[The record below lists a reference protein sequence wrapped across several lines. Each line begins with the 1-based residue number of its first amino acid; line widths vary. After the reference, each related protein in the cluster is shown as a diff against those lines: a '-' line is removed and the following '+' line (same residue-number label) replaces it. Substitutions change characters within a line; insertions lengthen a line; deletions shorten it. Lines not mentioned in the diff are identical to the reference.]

1 MRNLRT
7 IVVLCCALSLP
18 LPAAADGMGDMF
30 GVMFR
35 MMLTM
40 MNIMGNSMDSS
51 NSWNSPLN
59 AYGLGAGGWPLM
71 SGMSGLGG
79 WPLMSGMSGLGG
91 WPLMSG
97 MSGLGGGPLMNG
109 ISGMGGWPAS
119 LAGNPWASSPGINPF
134 AGRGYGLPVGTPWGG
149 IPGRWNAY
157 PGASLLDGKWYGT
170 SGEIL
175 EVRGNRFVLQNGLIA
190 LPGALTIDNNL
201 VKMFTPQTG
210 AVNIYQFARNETEL
224 VLEEPGGARLLFYQ
238 RPYAAGLP
246 IRVF

>member
-30 GVMFR
+30 GIMFR

-79 WPLMSGMSGLGG
+79 SW
-91 WPLMSG
+91 
-97 MSGLGGGPLMNG
+97 PLMNG
-109 ISGMGGWPAS
+109 ISGMGGWPVS
-119 LAGNPWASSPGINPF
+119 LAGNPWASSPMINPF
-134 AGRGYGLPVGTPWGG
+134 AGRGYGLPVGQPWGG

-190 LPGALTIDNNL
+190 LPGALAVDNNL

-224 VLEEPGGARLLFYQ
+224 VLEEPGGERLLFYQ